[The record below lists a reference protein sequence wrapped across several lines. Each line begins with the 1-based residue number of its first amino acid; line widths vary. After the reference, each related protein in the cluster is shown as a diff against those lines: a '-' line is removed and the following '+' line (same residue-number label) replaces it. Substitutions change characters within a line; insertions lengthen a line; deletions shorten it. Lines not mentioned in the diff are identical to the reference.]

1 MGEVITFYSYK
12 GGTGRTMALANVAYL
27 LSQQSDKPVLMIDWD
42 LEAPGLFTY
51 FEEYCAPEAK
61 YHEGLIELMIKANA
75 ELPPMPFG
83 KEKHDLLNSFFE
95 VVDKYLIQLNTNNK
109 ASNLFLLKAGNEHQN
124 YNQKI
129 QNFNWTDFFEKMPA
143 FFTNFAHYL
152 SKRFDYILI
161 DSRTGHTD
169 IGGICTMLMPDKLV
183 LAFTPNKQSLRGV
196 LELGKKAI
204 DYRSGSFDLRS
215 LKLYPLPSRVDLE
228 QEVSKREFEDECRKE
243 FTQLFESIY
252 KIPWISLDDYFYNV
266 QIRYDSEYA
275 YKEKIAAIIDTPH
288 SKNSLHKDYVDFL
301 VQLARPLIWEEAP
314 FLRLESPLQA
324 FVIYTDNDKKIYQ
337 QLRTQLK
344 IIEKEGGLI
353 FNDFND
359 IPIDKWDEMNGTAVK
374 NLNQGFDIVFK
385 IVTPDLIEQQK
396 EWTENIENISEK
408 SISILAKPTD
418 NINFKSRSFTP
429 ATKNP
434 ISTYKNMDIAW
445 QEVTDEVKSFIL
457 DTIYDKLKAPTH
469 A

>member
-12 GGTGRTMALANVAYL
+12 GGTGRTMALANTAYL
-27 LSQQSDKPVLMIDWD
+27 LSKQSDKPVLMIDWD

-61 YHEGLIELMIKANA
+61 SQKGLIELMIKAKKT
-75 ELPPMPFG
+75 LPKMPFG

-95 VVDKYLIQLNTNNK
+95 EIDNYLIQLNIHNK
-109 ASNLFLLKAGNEHQN
+109 ASNLFLLKAGNEDEK

-129 QNFNWTDFFEKMPA
+129 QKFNWTAFFKKMPA

-152 SKRFDYILI
+152 SQRFDYILI

-196 LELGKKAI
+196 LELGKKAM

-215 LKLYPLPSRVDLE
+215 LTLYPLPSRVDLE
-228 QEVSKREFEDECRKE
+228 QEELKKDFEGKYQQA
-243 FTQLFESIY
+243 FTKLFESIY

-266 QIRYDSEYA
+266 QIKYHSEYA
-275 YKEKIAAIIDTPH
+275 YEEKIAAIIDDTP
-288 SKNSLHKDYVDFL
+288 SKKSLHKDYVDFL
-301 VQLARPLIWEEAP
+301 IQLQRPLIWEEAP
-314 FLRLESPLQA
+314 FSKLESPLQA
-324 FVIYTDNDKKIYQ
+324 FVIYTDKDKELYR

-353 FNDFND
+353 FSDFND
-359 IPIDKWDEMNGTAVK
+359 IPIDQWEEMNGTAVK
-374 NLNQGFDIVFK
+374 SLRQGFDIVFK
-385 IVTPDLIEQQK
+385 IMTPDLVEQQK
-396 EWTENIENISEK
+396 KWTENIEDISEK
-408 SISILAKPTD
+408 SISILAKPTN
-418 NINFKSRSFTP
+418 NIDFKQRNFTP
-429 ATKNP
+429 ATKKS
-434 ISTYKNMDIAW
+434 ISDYENIDIAW
-445 QEVTDEVKSFIL
+445 DEITGEIRSSIL
-457 DTIYDKLKAPTH
+457 DTIYDKLKPTH